1 MEKVYWTILWT
12 ILFAGIIY
20 VNSAE
25 QVQPNVA
32 GTGRIV
38 VKN

>member
-1 MEKVYWTILWT
+1 MEKVYWTILWI

-25 QVQPNVA
+25 QQQQHQLKPD
-32 GTGRIV
+32 GKGML
-38 VKN
+38 